1 VLIVQLPEFSMPI
14 FSRAFVRRRII
25 SVATSL
31 SVSASSLAMAQ
42 GPRDAHR
49 PHTPVNDRSERQFL
63 FAKDVAVS
71 DMAQASLTRPSGDV
85 DRDFVGMM
93 IARDRAT
100 AELARAELQYGH
112 SDELRRLAQ
121 DTIAQQQQETPMMK
135 RMIGDMPTP

>member
-1 VLIVQLPEFSMPI
+1 
-14 FSRAFVRRRII
+14 
-25 SVATSL
+25 
-31 SVSASSLAMAQ
+31 MAQ